1 MTFDR
6 SLQSRRAWARIAGAA
21 YLIVMVVDLTGLQIP
36 RQLLGKS
43 LLLTG
48 SLLVVPLA
56 LGLYFTLR
64 IFQPVT
70 SAIALVCRL
79 VETFVGMIAALARF
93 ETVRS
98 AFADTY
104 VGNAALDLVAWNA
117 AKGFD
122 ALMFTIGSTLFFFV
136 FVRSGAIPKVL
147 AWLGLAA
154 SVIAFAACATH
165 VVQPSFP
172 MLSAIPW
179 IPMLLAEF
187 STGSWLL
194 LRAVRDAPV
203 DVKVQSV
210 SR

>member
-6 SLQSRRAWARIAGAA
+6 GLQSRRAWARIAGAA

-194 LRAVRDAPV
+194 FRAVPNATVDAEA
-203 DVKVQSV
+203 Q
-210 SR
+210 